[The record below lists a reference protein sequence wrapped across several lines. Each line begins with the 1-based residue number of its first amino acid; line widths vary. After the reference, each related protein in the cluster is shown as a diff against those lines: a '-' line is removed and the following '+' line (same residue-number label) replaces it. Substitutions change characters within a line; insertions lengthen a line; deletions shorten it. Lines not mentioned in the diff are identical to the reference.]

1 MGLAQMVSQEHHV
14 GSFVH
19 DEQLIDFYLRANSLL
34 PDGGTVVD
42 LGVGSGSRAGGVGN
56 DLIRNLITFR
66 FRNPTVIGVDVD
78 EAVLGNSFVDR
89 QIVWTP
95 GTQIDVDAESVD
107 LVSTHWVLEHV
118 EDPEEFTGEVYRML
132 RPGGWFATRTVNA
145 DSYVGW
151 NRFVK
156 PGPFRDF
163 LMRTLGQQGAGA
175 EKFPVQYKLNRKK
188 AIRRVFDSDR
198 FETYVFKRRSAQRY
212 GETGLPYLV
221 FRLLNKTPIIS
232 YTDLLVFARKR

>member
-1 MGLAQMVSQEHHV
+1 MGLAQDVRQENAV
-14 GSFVH
+14 GAFVH

-34 PDGGTVVD
+34 PEGGTVVD

-56 DLIRNLITFR
+56 DLIRNLVTFR
-66 FRNPTVIGVDVD
+66 YRNPTVIGVDVD
-78 EAVLGNSFVDR
+78 DAVLGNSFVDER
-89 QIVWTP
+89 IVWKP
-95 GTQIDVDAESVD
+95 GTQIDVDSGSVD

-118 EDPEEFTGEVYRML
+118 EDPDEFAREVFRML
-132 RPGGWFATRTVNA
+132 RPGGWFAARTVSA

-156 PGPFRDF
+156 PGPLRDF
-163 LMRTLGQQGAGA
+163 LMRRLGQQGVNA
-175 EKFPVQYKLNRKK
+175 EKFPVQYKLNRAK

-198 FETYVFKRRSAQRY
+198 FDTYVFKRRSAQRY
-212 GETGLPYLV
+212 GETGLPYRV
-221 FRLLNKTPIIS
+221 FRLLNRAPVIS

>member
-1 MGLAQMVSQEHHV
+1 MGLEQTVNHEYEV
-14 GSFVH
+14 GAFAH
-19 DEQLIDFYLRANSLL
+19 NEQLIDFYLRANSLL
-34 PDGGTVVD
+34 PEGGTVVD

-66 FRNPTVIGVDVD
+66 FRNPKVIGVDVD
-78 EAVLGNSFVDR
+78 DSVLDNFFVDER
-89 QIVWTP
+89 IVWRP
-95 GTQIDVDAESVD
+95 GTQIDVDSESVD

-118 EDPEEFTGEVYRML
+118 EDPEDLAREVYRVL

-156 PGPFRDF
+156 PGPLRDS
-163 LMRTLGQQGAGA
+163 LMRKLGQQPVSD
-175 EKFPVQYKLNRKK
+175 EKFPVHYKLNRERTIK
-188 AIRRVFDSDR
+188 RVFDSDR
-198 FETYVFKRRSAQRY
+198 FATYVFKRRSAQRY
-212 GETGLPYLV
+212 GQTGLPYRI
-221 FRLLNKTPIIS
+221 FKWLNRTPVIS